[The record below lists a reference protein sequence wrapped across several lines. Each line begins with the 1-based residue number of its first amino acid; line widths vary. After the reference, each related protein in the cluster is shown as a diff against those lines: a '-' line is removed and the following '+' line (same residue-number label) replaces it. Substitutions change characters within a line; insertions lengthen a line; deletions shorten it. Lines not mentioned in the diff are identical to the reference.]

1 MGVDAWL
8 IRRRVR
14 TRWPSTFALAAVVA
28 LTSLVAFLAIGTGV
42 GLYYAVSMSWLK
54 LAWGLGAAALVYLV
68 CLRLI
73 TYVREP
79 TVASSQRS
87 SSPS

>member
-1 MGVDAWL
+1 MA
-8 IRRRVR
+8 
-14 TRWPSTFALAAVVA
+14 
-28 LTSLVAFLAIGTGV
+28 
-42 GLYYAVSMSWLK
+42 LYYSLSMSWLK
-54 LAWGLGAAALVYLV
+54 IAWGLGGAALAYFV

-73 TYVREP
+73 SYVREP

>member
-1 MGVDAWL
+1 
-8 IRRRVR
+8 
-14 TRWPSTFALAAVVA
+14 VA
-28 LTSLVAFLAIGTGV
+28 
-42 GLYYAVSMSWLK
+42 LYYALSMSWLK
-54 LAWGLGAAALVYLV
+54 LAWGLGAAALVYLL

-73 TYVREP
+73 AYVREP